1 MMKTKYI
8 PQPNADL
15 ILKLLNLIKK
25 ELPHGYIKVIDSIE
39 GDIIYEGNEP
49 EKALEEMDGI
59 DSDFGVNCYMNDIC
73 VGWFFLTP
81 YEEEGCVLCDYSDN
95 SFCMEIA
102 ENLTTII

>member
-1 MMKTKYI
+1 MKTKYI

-15 ILKLLNLIKK
+15 ILKLLKLI
-25 ELPHGYIKVIDSIE
+25 LSHGCYIKVIDSVE
-39 GDIIYEGNEP
+39 GDVIYEGNEP

-59 DSDFGVNCYMNDIC
+59 DADFGVNCYVNDIC
-73 VGWFFLTP
+73 EGWFFLTP

>member
-1 MMKTKYI
+1 MKTKYI

-15 ILKLLNLIKK
+15 ILKLLKLI
-25 ELPHGYIKVIDSIE
+25 LSNGCYIRVLDSIE

-81 YEEEGCVLCDYSDN
+81 YEEGCVLCDYSDN
-95 SFCMEIA
+95 SFCMEIT

>member
-1 MMKTKYI
+1 MQTKYI
-8 PQPNADL
+8 PQTAADY
-15 ILKLLNLIKK
+15 ILKVLNVTKQ
-25 ELPHGYIKVIDSIE
+25 EYPHIWFKVIDSVE
-39 GDIIYEGNEP
+39 GDVIYEGSNP

-59 DSDFGVNCYMNDIC
+59 DADFGVNCYINYNC
-73 VGWFFLTP
+73 CGWFFLTP